1 MTRQKHLSPKAMI
14 AFITFM
20 NMYPPLSTDMYLP
33 ALPEMGEYFGA
44 DNFLVSLTLTIFFLV
59 FAVSMI
65 LFGPLSD
72 KYGRKPVL
80 VFGTVIY
87 TLASILCI
95 FSPNI
100 YILLTGR
107 FFQAVG
113 SGAIITIS
121 TVLIKDCF
129 SGSLMS
135 KILAVTQAFGVIAP
149 MAAPIIGGF
158 LLTITDW
165 HGSFYLLTFLGIINL
180 SLALL
185 FTETLKQENR
195 YQGKTFKSLTL
206 LWEVG
211 KQKIFMLILIMFS
224 ILAAPYM
231 AYLSM
236 SSFIYIEFFKLT
248 AQEYSYFFCANSAAA
263 VFGPMLYLRIKNFMS
278 NVKIL
283 YICFAVSAVSGFLVF
298 FVGTFSAFVFLIS
311 FLLFTVI
318 ESVARPFAM
327 DILLR
332 RTKENVG
339 TAASMINFIPTL
351 FGSLG
356 MMLGPLPR
364 SNFIHGLGII
374 LLTATGLSILLWFF
388 IGKKNY

>member
-1 MTRQKHLSPKAMI
+1 MARKIFWRGK
-14 AFITFM
+14 F
-20 NMYPPLSTDMYLP
+20 
-33 ALPEMGEYFGA
+33 FGKFDA
-44 DNFLVSLTLTIFFLV
+44 DNFFLT

-72 KYGRKPVL
+72 KYGRKPIL
-80 VFGTVIY
+80 IGGTVIY
-87 TLASILCI
+87 ILASITCI

-100 YILLTGR
+100 YFLLAGR

-113 SGAIITIS
+113 SGAVITIA

-129 SGSLMS
+129 SGNLMS

-165 HGSFYLLTFLGIINL
+165 RGSFYLLTFLGIINL

-185 FTETLKQENR
+185 FTETLKPEQR
-195 YQGKTFKSLTL
+195 YQGKIFESLTL
-206 LWEVG
+206 LWQVG

-231 AYLSM
+231 AYLSV
-236 SSFIYIEFFKLT
+236 SSFIYIEFFGLT
-248 AQEYSYFFCANSAAA
+248 AQEYSYFFCVNSAAA
-263 VFGPMLYLRIKNFMS
+263 VLGPMLYLRVKNFLS

-283 YICFAVSAVSGFLVF
+283 YLCSAVSALSGSLVF
-298 FVGTFSAFVFLIS
+298 FVGTFSAFVFLNS
-311 FLLFTVI
+311 FLFFTVI
-318 ESVARPFAM
+318 EAITRPFAM

-339 TAASMINFIPTL
+339 TAASVINFIPTL

-356 MMLGPLPR
+356 MMLGPLDWT
-364 SNFIHGLGII
+364 NFIFGLGVI
-374 LLTATGLSILLWFF
+374 LLSATGISIFLWTL
-388 IGKKNY
+388 IGKENF